1 MNIMIEGIRN
11 MILENI
17 KVMNKMIKSIFKRIY
32 SSLYEYDDG
41 KYYVYEYDYCEYY
54 EYEYFVYE

>member
-1 MNIMIEGIRN
+1 

-17 KVMNKMIKSIFKRIY
+17 KVWIRWLRVFLREY
-32 SSLYEYDDG
+32 SLYEYNDG